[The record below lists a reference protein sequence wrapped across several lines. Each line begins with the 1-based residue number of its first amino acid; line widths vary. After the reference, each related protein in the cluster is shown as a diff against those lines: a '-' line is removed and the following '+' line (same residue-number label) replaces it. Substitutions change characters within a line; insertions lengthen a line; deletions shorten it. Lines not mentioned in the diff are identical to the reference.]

1 MLLLK
6 KNKDSFKLD
15 YDLQENVLGWI
26 AVKAEKGKILQL
38 VKLYLHMT
46 DFFIKHVIMYHNIYS
61 MKVAFQ

>member
-38 VKLYLHMT
+38 MKLYLHMT
-46 DFFIKHVIMYHNIYS
+46 GFFIKHVIMYHNIYS

>member
-1 MLLLK
+1 VLLLK

-26 AVKAEKGKILQL
+26 AVKAEKGNILEL
-38 VKLYLHMT
+38 MKLYLHMT
-46 DFFIKHVIMYHNIYS
+46 GFFIKHVIMYHNIYS